1 MENLKKWSK
10 EGRCLFIPPG
20 LPNNDQAGDW
30 KGVAETL
37 GGAVELLLDTQAHG
51 FNFRIKE
58 RQH

>member
-1 MENLKKWSK
+1 MS
-10 EGRCLFIPPG
+10 FYPPG

>member
-1 MENLKKWSK
+1 MS
-10 EGRCLFIPPG
+10 FYPPG
-20 LPNNDQAGDW
+20 LPDNDQARDW

-37 GGAVELLLDTQAHG
+37 GGTVELLLDTQAYG